1 MTSVLLDERNLNLI
15 NMIESEPSDIF
26 VTYGSAHL
34 YCGNLENNVPE
45 LSDRKIIIF
54 DNAVL
59 FDFFILHITDVLS
72 GNIPKM
78 CLDPSS
84 DVYINDSLINDI
96 TKAYLENKEAYPNE
110 AFYSWSELQDQQV
123 PTYLAGFA
131 IKNTTVI
138 ETILASDEYS
148 AKIGLSGNVNLPTEY
163 LISLFNDKD
172 TDLTIRI
179 GIAKHKNL
187 NKDAFKL
194 FVNETNYLVISTLSQ
209 RKDIVDKDLLDYIAQ
224 YGSKEMK
231 EEFYL

>member
-1 MTSVLLDERNLNLI
+1 MKTI
-15 NMIESEPSDIF
+15 PF
-26 VTYGSAHL
+26 PTK
-34 YCGNLENNVPE
+34 NNVPE
-45 LSDRKIIIF
+45 LLDRKIIIF
-54 DNAVL
+54 DDAVL
-59 FDFFILHITDVLS
+59 FDFFTLHITDVLS
-72 GNIPKM
+72 GKLPKM

-84 DVYINDSLINDI
+84 DVYINDHLIDDI

-110 AFYSWSELQDQQV
+110 VFCNWSELQDQQV
-123 PTYLAGFA
+123 PTYLAGFTT
-131 IKNTTVI
+131 KNTTVI

-148 AKIGLSGNVNLPTEY
+148 AKIGLSGNVNLSTEY

>member
-1 MTSVLLDERNLNLI
+1 MKTISF
-15 NMIESEPSDIF
+15 P
-26 VTYGSAHL
+26 T
-34 YCGNLENNVPE
+34 ENNVPE

-54 DNAVL
+54 DDAVL
-59 FDFFILHITDVLS
+59 FDFFILHITDVLL
-72 GNIPKM
+72 GKLPKM
-78 CLDPSS
+78 YLDPSS
-84 DVYINDSLINDI
+84 DVYINERLIDDI
-96 TKAYLENKEAYPNE
+96 AKAYLENKEASPNE
-110 AFYSWSELQDQQV
+110 AFYNWSELQDQQV

-131 IKNTTVI
+131 TKNTTVM

-148 AKIGLSGNVNLPTEY
+148 AKIGLSGNVNLPIEY
-163 LISLFNDKD
+163 LIRLLNNKD

-209 RKDIVDKDLLDYIAQ
+209 RKDIVDKDLLYHIAQ

-231 EEFYL
+231 EEFCL